1 MNVSIRNVTALGF
14 ILTVPLFALPAH
26 GVATDAAKYKPI
38 HHRVSDV
45 ANARALASPA
55 MPVAQPRD
63 ADGLSRNDEECNMG
77 CIDH

>member
-14 ILTVPLFALPAH
+14 ILTVPLFALPTP
-26 GVATDAAKYKPI
+26 GVAADGAKYKPI